1 MNDSYPEG
9 VTAEEVEHLRGLAKE
24 ELRKRLAAL
33 RRTLPLATRRE
44 YAAAMTQHLLAHEA
58 FQGAQLVLAYSALKF
73 EMDPR
78 AAVEQAWALGKAV
91 AMPRTVAATRELVL
105 HAYADGDVLEEGGFV
120 IREPL
125 PSAPEVAPD
134 AVDLVLI
141 PGLGYDTRGQRLG
154 FGQGY
159 YDRLLPRLSRA
170 VRIGLAYEV
179 SLLAEVPNAAHDI
192 PVDFVITERR
202 VIRCAR

>member
-1 MNDSYPEG
+1 VSESYPDG

-33 RRTLPLATRRE
+33 RRTLPLATRQQ
-44 YAAAMTQHLLAHEA
+44 YAAAMTERLLAHEA
-58 FQGAQLVLAYSALKF
+58 FLGAERVLAYSALKF

-78 AAVEQAWALGKAV
+78 AAVERAWSLGKTV
-91 AMPRTVAATRELVL
+91 AMPRTLAATRELVL
-105 HAYADGDVLEEGGFV
+105 HAYAEGDVLEEGGFV
-120 IREPL
+120 IQEPL
-125 PSAPEVAPD
+125 PSAPELAPET
-134 AVDLVLI
+134 VDLVLI

-159 YDRLLPRLSRA
+159 YDRLLPRLKKA

>member
-1 MNDSYPEG
+1 MNQSYPEG
-9 VTAEEVEHLRGLAKE
+9 VTAEEVEQLRALAKE

-33 RRTLPLATRRE
+33 RRTLPLATRRQ
-44 YAAAMTQHLLAHEA
+44 YAAAMTERLLSHQA

-78 AAVEQAWALGKAV
+78 AVVEHAWSLGKTV
-91 AMPRTVAATRELVL
+91 VMPRTLAATRELVL
-105 HAYADGDVLEEGGFV
+105 HRYASGDVLEEGGFV
-120 IREPL
+120 IQEPL
-125 PSAPEVAPD
+125 PSAPEVAPEAID
-134 AVDLVLI
+134 VVLI

-159 YDRLLPRLSRA
+159 YDRLLPRLTRA

-202 VIRCAR
+202 VIQCAR

>member
-1 MNDSYPEG
+1 VNQSYPEG
-9 VTAEEVEHLRGLAKE
+9 VTAEEVEQLRALAKE

-44 YAAAMTQHLLAHEA
+44 YARAMTEHLLSHQA

-78 AAVEQAWALGKAV
+78 AAVERAWSLGKTV
-91 AMPRTVAATRELVL
+91 AMPRTLAETRELVL
-105 HAYADGDVLEEGGFV
+105 HTYAEGDALEEGGFV
-120 IREPL
+120 IQEPL
-125 PSAPEVAPD
+125 PSAPGVAPE

-159 YDRLLPRLSRA
+159 YDRLLPRLTRA

-202 VIRCAR
+202 VIQCVR

>member
-1 MNDSYPEG
+1 MNQSYPEG
-9 VTAEEVEHLRGLAKE
+9 VTAEEVEQLRALAKE

-33 RRTLPLATRRE
+33 RRTLPLATRRA
-44 YAAAMTQHLLAHEA
+44 YASAMNERLLSHQA

-78 AAVEQAWALGKAV
+78 AAVERAWSLGKTV
-91 AMPRTVAATRELVL
+91 AMPRTVAATRELAL
-105 HAYADGDVLEEGGFV
+105 HRYAEGDVLEEGGFV
-120 IREPL
+120 IQEPL
-125 PSAPEVAPD
+125 PSAPEVAPE
-134 AVDLVLI
+134 AVDVVLI

-202 VIRCAR
+202 VIQCAR